1 NAFPV
6 PAPFDVSYADG
17 WHDCRDR
24 CSRRHKGTDVMADE
38 GTPLVAVESGV
49 IAKVDDTDD
58 GRGGLN
64 LWLRGDS
71 GVAYYYAHNAENL
84 VRDGDRVEPGDV
96 IARVGRTGNARATPP
111 HVHVQVNLC
120 GDLSSAEPCTVNP

>member
-1 NAFPV
+1 GTAAAEPSRQGATSPEGPTLEGNAFPV

-84 VRDGDRVEPGDV
+84 V
-96 IARVGRTGNARATPP
+96 
-111 HVHVQVNLC
+111 
-120 GDLSSAEPCTVNP
+120 